1 MVKVTD
7 LILTHKFLETWCTLS
22 LEYLKVNVPLKK
34 FNIRLAEIHCT
45 LSLRSV
51 LCYVSNYREQIVVVT
66 AGQVTLLVVGYLLF
80 SCS

>member
-1 MVKVTD
+1 MITVTD
-7 LILTHKFLETWCTLS
+7 LNMTHIFPETWCTLS
-22 LEYLKVNVPLKK
+22 LEYFKINVPLKK

-66 AGQVTLLVVGYLLF
+66 AGQVTLLVVGYILF